1 MNIVHDPFQSQ
12 GLSDPGRNGA
22 AGRPRT
28 AQAGVG
34 RPVLTI
40 PGRRPS
46 TLQSAP
52 IGPAVSSRALRA
64 FLAASIGQVPR
75 VLDAEPAAATR
86 RHHALLERGEGAG
99 GAVIAV
105 AAAVL
110 DAPGPVDFRGGRLD
124 IDCERGGRQH
134 GEPDAGDDHGR
145 PRNPPRRF
153 EHRVRIVV
161 PAPIRRHC
169 DPPITSTAVAHCDK
183 QGHLCGRT
191 QMSRL
196 RLRRGL
202 AATLS
207 LMLLH
212 GVAVAEDA
220 LKIAVGQRGG
230 WEQCVSELGQNAGI
244 FKKHGLTLD
253 VLYTQGS
260 GETIQIV
267 LSGSVD
273 IGIGPGTHAV
283 FGAFAKGAP
292 IRMIGAS
299 FTGARDQLYYV
310 RADSAI
316 RGMKDAEGKSIG
328 ISTSGSS
335 SHMLALALAKHF
347 GVSLVPQAT
356 GNYAS
361 TLTQVMT
368 KQVDIGF
375 AQAPFALDAVED
387 GRIRLVAKGA
397 DIPEVQNQTIRAWI
411 AHTNTFERRR
421 DALARYVKAYRETL
435 DWLYAS
441 PDAIKA
447 YAAWSGLGDRL
458 ARQAPD
464 FITKDSIDPVRIVG
478 LEDMMGDAVKFKYI
492 PAPLTGEQLAT
503 LVQVPK

>member
-1 MNIVHDPFQSQ
+1 
-12 GLSDPGRNGA
+12 
-22 AGRPRT
+22 
-28 AQAGVG
+28 
-34 RPVLTI
+34 
-40 PGRRPS
+40 
-46 TLQSAP
+46 
-52 IGPAVSSRALRA
+52 
-64 FLAASIGQVPR
+64 
-75 VLDAEPAAATR
+75 
-86 RHHALLERGEGAG
+86 
-99 GAVIAV
+99 
-105 AAAVL
+105 
-110 DAPGPVDFRGGRLD
+110 
-124 IDCERGGRQH
+124 
-134 GEPDAGDDHGR
+134 
-145 PRNPPRRF
+145 
-153 EHRVRIVV
+153 
-161 PAPIRRHC
+161 
-169 DPPITSTAVAHCDK
+169 
-183 QGHLCGRT
+183 
-191 QMSRL
+191 MSRL
-196 RLRRGL
+196 LLHRGL

-207 LMLLH
+207 LVLLH
-212 GVAVAEDA
+212 TAAAAEDA

-244 FKKHGLTLD
+244 FKKHGLALE

-260 GETIQIV
+260 GETIQVV

-273 IGIGPGTHAV
+273 VGIGPGTHAV
-283 FGAFAKGAP
+283 FGAFSKGAP

-310 RADSAI
+310 RADSTI
-316 RGMKDAEGKSIG
+316 RGMKDAEGKTIG

-356 GNYAS
+356 GNYSS

-375 AQAPFALDAVED
+375 AQAPFVLDAVED

-411 AHTNTFERRR
+411 AHANTLERRR
-421 DALARYVKAYRETL
+421 DALTRYVRAYRETL

-464 FITKDSIDPVRIVG
+464 FITKDSIDPIRIVG

-492 PAPLTGEQLAT
+492 AAPLTPEQLAT